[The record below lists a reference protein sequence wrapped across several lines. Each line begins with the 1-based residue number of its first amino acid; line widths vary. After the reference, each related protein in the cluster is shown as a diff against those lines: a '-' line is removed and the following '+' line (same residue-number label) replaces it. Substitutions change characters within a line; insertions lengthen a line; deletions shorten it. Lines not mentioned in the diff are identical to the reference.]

1 MSAKSDFIRAVVEEG
16 ITMARKY
23 FGTGVETQIKKST
36 GGQKKLDKAKAKF
49 KQNKVDATK
58 KKKSDA
64 AKAKTKREK
73 SKATEKG
80 LRLSKNYEVQ
90 EGMGLDAITGRD
102 IRAAVDVDK
111 GKAGKVTRSPE
122 PGFLQQQ
129 RSEGSRARA
138 ARKVEAETKA
148 RGGDKQAAKTVKRME
163 DKDKLDTAR
172 ATAKG
177 AASRVK
183 PDSKRGRAAAAP
195 ELKSLPKK
203 EAPAKG
209 APINLKTGE
218 INEAVFNKLTPP
230 QQQAAIRNAVAR
242 AEGPVAR
249 RIKAQLEEVMLKYG
263 RGKAGET
270 GVGARRG
277 GPKGMRGAT
286 ERNIKDID
294 EGVGGR
300 GGLDFRKGGK
310 VTKKAIGAHDYRM
323 NKGGLLLSSVDNRK
337 KK

>member
-1 MSAKSDFIRAVVEEG
+1 MSFTAIRQALKTAKKIKKTIDSELKEGLIPTPKEAKGKNVQNTTQAKARSNKLAKDIKDMEG
-16 ITMARKY
+16 ILK
-23 FGTGVETQIKKST
+23 GP
-36 GGQKKLDKAKAKF
+36 D
-49 KQNKVDATK
+49 
-58 KKKSDA
+58 
-64 AKAKTKREK
+64 
-73 SKATEKG
+73 SKAATQKG
-80 LRLSKNYEVQ
+80 LRFAKKYEVQ
-90 EGMGLDAITGRD
+90 EGMGLDAITGGS

-129 RSEGSRARA
+129 RTEGGRKAGKRKA
-138 ARKVEAETKA
+138 ELQRKVDDGKA
-148 RGGDKQAAKTVKRME
+148 TVSEKRELRALRKADKRATE
-163 DKDKLDTAR
+163 S

-183 PDSKRGRAAAAP
+183 PDSKRGRAVQPP
-195 ELKSLPKK
+195 ELKSIPKK

-209 APINLKTGE
+209 APINIKTGE

-242 AEGPVAR
+242 AEGPVSR
-249 RIKAQLEEVMLKYG
+249 RIKAQLDELMLKEG

-270 GVGARRG
+270 GVGARSG
-277 GPKGMRGAT
+277 GPRGMRGAT

-294 EGVGGR
+294 EGVSRGR
-300 GGLDFRKGGK
+300 GGLDFRKGGAVK
-310 VTKKAIGAHDYRM
+310 KKAIGATDYRM

>member
-1 MSAKSDFIRAVVEEG
+1 MALSSIAKRALKKAAAAARKESGEAGAKRRADKKKALEAKKKASKKAAKSPKA
-16 ITMARKY
+16 TQK
-23 FGTGVETQIKKST
+23 GVR
-36 GGQKKLDKAKAKF
+36 F
-49 KQNKVDATK
+49 K
-58 KKKSDA
+58 KKA
-64 AKAKTKREK
+64 
-73 SKATEKG
+73 
-80 LRLSKNYEVQ
+80 EVQ

-122 PGFLQQQ
+122 PSFLQQQ
-129 RSEGSRARA
+129 RTEGGRKA
-138 ARKVEAETKA
+138 ASRKVTLQRKVDDGKA
-148 RGGDKQAAKTVKRME
+148 TASEKRELRALRKADKRATE
-163 DKDKLDTAR
+163 R
-172 ATAKG
+172 ATAKS

-183 PDSKRGRAAAAP
+183 SDSKRGRAVQPP
-195 ELKSLPKK
+195 ELKSIPKK

-209 APINLKTGE
+209 APINIKTGE

-249 RIKAQLEEVMLKYG
+249 RIKAQLDELMLKEG

-270 GVGARRG
+270 GVGARSG
-277 GPKGMRGAT
+277 GPRGMRGAT

-300 GGLDFRKGGK
+300 GGLDFRKGGMVK
-310 VTKKAIGAHDYRM
+310 KKAIGATDYRM

-337 KK
+337 KR